1 MIDMSKYNDR
11 DREDPLYRG
20 TRRVADDTSKTNPYG
35 PDLDPDDP
43 ASYKREKTEEEKAAW
58 AEANPT
64 LTDPEQMAPMTYE
77 DLWHSPMWDEAG
89 AFLRN
94 ALGGGYAVDTS
105 GIFDAMAP
113 ISQRYMDEWTNQK
126 LEESDL
132 NRFGTA
138 NLNAIAREQGRITE
152 NMSLAQ
158 IQAQIE
164 EEQMNR
170 AFMGNMVNPSINL
183 GTTESMYPMQVGQY
197 GMNMASQQQQMELNQ
212 FNALLNALGLQG
224 DMYNT
229 LLGNTQ
235 PGGYAPPMNYPGTA
249 ANLFGS
255 VSPYIFDLLKL
266 LQGDN
271 SGNVNPD
278 DIAGEEGVYNPY
290 GLGGY

>member
-11 DREDPLYRG
+11 RRNDSLHRG
-20 TRRVADDTSKTNPYG
+20 ERRTAKENPYG
-35 PDLDPDDP
+35 PDLTPDDP
-43 ASYKREKTEEEKAAW
+43 TQYKREMTEEEKARYQEDVQAD
-58 AEANPT
+58 PT
-64 LTDPEQMAPMTYE
+64 QMDPMTYE

-94 ALGGGYAVDTS
+94 ALGGGLAVDTG

-138 NLNAIAREQGRITE
+138 NVNAIAREQGRVTE
-152 NMSLAQ
+152 NMALAQ
-158 IQAQIE
+158 IQAQIN

-170 AFMGNMVNPSINL
+170 SFMGGMVPHASNL
-183 GTTESMYPMQVGQY
+183 GTQESMYPMQVQSHLM
-197 GMNMASQQQQMELNQ
+197 GMQGAQQQMELNQ
-212 FNALLNALGLQG
+212 FNALLSALGLQG
-224 DMYNT
+224 NMYSS

-235 PGGYAPPMNYPGTA
+235 PGGYGPPMNYPSTA

-255 VSPYIFDLLKL
+255 ISPYIPDLLKL
-266 LQGDN
+266 LQGGD
-271 SGNVNPD
+271 GGGNPD
-278 DIAGEEGVYNPY
+278 YMSDPLYTGD
-290 GLGGY
+290 